1 MLDIKL
7 IRENPKLVKDTLK
20 KRGMDEKDVDVLLR
34 LDEEWRGLKQVNDGL
49 RALRNKISE
58 KINEAKKQKND
69 KLASELIKEAQEIP
83 QKITNNEKKLSEL
96 EEKRKEVLLNLP
108 NLLDK
113 SVPFGKDETENKQI
127 KKVGKP
133 RKFKFEPKHHQDILT
148 ALDCLDTEQGA
159 KVAGAR
165 FYYLKGQLVKLNQ
178 ALQAFALDL
187 LTKRGFTPMQPPYM
201 LNLNAMSGAVH
212 ISAFQDAIYK
222 IQDEDL
228 YLIGTAEHPLI
239 AYMRDKIING
249 KELPVR
255 FVGISPCFR
264 KEAGTHGKD
273 TKGIFRVHQF
283 EKIEQVVI
291 CKKEQAKKEFDL
303 LLKNLED
310 IFKILKIPY
319 CLVILCSGDTGKKD
333 AKTIDL
339 EGWFPTQKRYRE
351 LGSCSTLKDFQGR
364 RSNIRYM
371 EKGETIIADPLNNTA
386 IATERAIACL
396 VENFQQKDG
405 SIKIP
410 KALWKYTGF
419 KEIKAK
425 QTKKEKKD
433 KEKKKNTKKIKA
445 KRKSKSS
452 H

>member
-1 MLDIKL
+1 MLDIKF
-7 IRENPKLVKDTLK
+7 IRENPQVIKENLK
-20 KRGMDEKDVDVLLR
+20 KRGLDSEKVDILLNF
-34 LDEEWRGLKQVNDGL
+34 DKEWRSLKQHSDSL
-49 RALRNKISE
+49 RAERNKISKE
-58 KINEAKKQKND
+58 INEAKKKKQDVKPL
-69 KLASELIKEAQEIP
+69 LAKAKEIP
-83 QKITNNEKKLSEL
+83 KKIEENEKKLLEI

-108 NLLDK
+108 NLLEDD
-113 SVPFGKDETENKQI
+113 VPIGKDETENKQI

-133 RKFKFEPKHHQDILT
+133 KKFDFEPKHHQDILIS
-148 ALDCLDTEQGA
+148 LGCLDTEQAA
-159 KVAGAR
+159 KVAEAR
-165 FYYLKGQLVKLNQ
+165 FYYLKGQIVKLNQ

-187 LTKRGFTPMQPPYM
+187 LIKKGFIPIQPPYM
-201 LNLNAMSGAVH
+201 LNLNSMSGAVH
-212 ISAFQDAIYK
+212 ISAFKDAIYK

-228 YLIGTAEHPLI
+228 YLISTAEHPLV
-239 AYMRDKIING
+239 AYMRDKILDG
-249 KELPVR
+249 KDLPVR

-303 LLKNLED
+303 LLKNSED
-310 IFKILKIPY
+310 IFKTLKIPY
-319 CLVILCSGDTGKKD
+319 RLVILCSGDTGKKD

-339 EGWFPTQKRYRE
+339 EGWFPTQRRYRE

-364 RSNIRYM
+364 RSNIKYM
-371 EKGETIIADPLNNTA
+371 EKGETIVADTLNNTA

-425 QTKKEKKD
+425 NVKTKQEKKEKAM
-433 KEKKKNTKKIKA
+433 KKKKL
-445 KRKSKSS
+445 RKNHNKSFKY
-452 H
+452 

>member
-7 IRENPKLVKDTLK
+7 IRENPKLIKDTLK
-20 KRGMDEKDVDVLLR
+20 KRGMDEKEVEILLS
-34 LDEEWRGLKQVNDGL
+34 LDSEWRELKQQNDTL
-49 RALRNKISE
+49 RASRNKISE
-58 KINEAKKQKND
+58 KINEAKKQGDNK
-69 KLASELIKEAQEIP
+69 KVSELIKEAQEIP
-83 QKITNNEKKLSEL
+83 KKIADNEKKLSEL
-96 EEKRKEVLLNLP
+96 EEKRNSVLINLP
-108 NLLDK
+108 NLLEKD
-113 SVPFGKDETENKQI
+113 VPFGKDETENKQI

-165 FYYLKGQLVKLNQ
+165 FYYLKGRLVKLNQ

-228 YLIGTAEHPLI
+228 YLIGTAEHPLV
-239 AYMRDKIING
+239 AYMRDKVLDG
-249 KELPVR
+249 KELPMR
-255 FVGISPCFR
+255 FAGISPCFR

-310 IFKILKIPY
+310 IFKTLEIPY
-319 CLVILCSGDTGKKD
+319 RLVILCSGDTGKKD

-339 EGWFPTQKRYRE
+339 EGWFPAQGRYRE

-371 EKGETIIADPLNNTA
+371 EKGETIIADTLNNTA

-425 QTKKEKKD
+425 KPEKAKKEKAI
-433 KEKKKNTKKIKA
+433 KKKKAKKIKSK
-445 KRKSKSS
+445 KRKQ
-452 H
+452 